1 MSKIGFVYP
10 GQGAQKVGMGKDF
23 LNLEI
28 LEKAKLKTGIDF
40 QQIILEE
47 NELIDQT
54 RYTQPAMLL
63 VEMVITDELIKS
75 GIEPDLAAG
84 LSLGEY
90 GAIYAAG
97 GINFYDALKAVS
109 VRGKLM
115 EEAVPSGVGTMAAI
129 LGLTGEKVENV
140 VNEIEGITVAN
151 YNTDT
156 QIIVTGQKA
165 MMDEAITK
173 LKVAGAKICKELNV
187 SGPFHSPMLIP
198 AGKKLR
204 EALSSVE
211 IFDMKIPYVSN
222 VTAKTVNDKASVKEL
237 LEKQVSSPVRWSDS
251 VKLMIE
257 EGVDIFI
264 EIGPSKT
271 LSNMIKKI
279 DKSVKIYNVET
290 REDLEKLR
298 GETNA

>member
-1 MSKIGFVYP
+1 
-10 GQGAQKVGMGKDF
+10 
-23 LNLEI
+23 
-28 LEKAKLKTGIDF
+28 
-40 QQIILEE
+40 
-47 NELIDQT
+47 
-54 RYTQPAMLL
+54 
-63 VEMVITDELIKS
+63 
-75 GIEPDLAAG
+75 
-84 LSLGEY
+84 
-90 GAIYAAG
+90 
-97 GINFYDALKAVS
+97 
-109 VRGKLM
+109 
-115 EEAVPSGVGTMAAI
+115 MAAI

-298 GETNA
+298 GELNA